1 MKKIEAIIKP
11 FKLDDVKEALTGIG
25 VIGMTVSEVR
35 GFGRQKGHTELYRG
49 GEYTVDFLPKIKV
62 EVVVPD
68 HFVEK
73 VADVVAAAAKT
84 GNIGDGKIFVTP
96 VETAIRIRTGERDQS
111 ALYAPPRK
119 ETLVKR
125 LSLAALTF
133 LVLGATASVAVAQQP
148 TAPPT
153 APAPGAP
160 TIGTPVPAAAAP
172 APASKIDKGDTAW
185 MLTSS
190 ALVLLMTAP
199 GLALFYGG
207 MVRQKNALA
216 TLMQSFIIMAIISIQ
231 WVLWGYSL
239 AFGPDRG
246 GIIGGLEWVG
256 LRGVGQE
263 PFDAYSKTIPHQ
275 AFMLFQMM
283 FAIITPALITG
294 AFAERKKFS
303 AFLLFTVLWA
313 TVVYDPLA
321 HWVWGDGGW
330 LKKFG
335 ALDFAGGTVVHIS
348 SGVSALVCAIVLGK
362 RRGYG
367 HQPMQPHNLPM
378 TVMGAGLLWFGWFG
392 FNAGSA
398 LEANGLAVSAFL
410 ATNTGAAA
418 AALGW
423 MFTEWMTRGK
433 PTVLGAASGA
443 VAGLVAITPASGY
456 VGPVSSII
464 IGAIAGGLCYAACNF
479 KSKLGYDDSLDV
491 VGVHGVGGTW
501 GAIATGLF
509 ASKAVNEAGGDGLF
523 FGNPGQLW
531 TQIVAIAATFAL
543 AIVATYVILKVVDAL
558 VGLRVSDEDEMAG
571 LDLSQHSETA
581 YSMGGGQ
588 YGEFSSTTGAFAETM
603 RAAEAKPRTAH

>member
-1 MKKIEAIIKP
+1 
-11 FKLDDVKEALTGIG
+11 VKGLT
-25 VIGMTVSEVR
+25 
-35 GFGRQKGHTELYRG
+35 
-49 GEYTVDFLPKIKV
+49 
-62 EVVVPD
+62 
-68 HFVEK
+68 
-73 VADVVAAAAKT
+73 
-84 GNIGDGKIFVTP
+84 
-96 VETAIRIRTGERDQS
+96 
-111 ALYAPPRK
+111 
-119 ETLVKR
+119 
-125 LSLAALTF
+125 LSLATL
-133 LVLGATASVAVAQQP
+133 LVMVSLGLAVAQTPP
-148 TAPPT
+148 TPAAAPPAA
-153 APAPGAP
+153 APAAP
-160 TIGTPVPAAAAP
+160 VAPAAAAP
-172 APASKIDKGDTAW
+172 APGAPAPAAPSKIDKGDTAW
-185 MLTSS
+185 MLTSC

-207 MVRQKNALA
+207 MVRQKNALG
-216 TLMQSFIIMAIISIQ
+216 TLMHSFIIMAVISIQ

-246 GIIGGLEWVG
+246 GMIGGLDWIG
-256 LRGVGQE
+256 LRGVGTE

-275 AFMLFQMM
+275 VFMLFQMM

-313 TVVYDPLA
+313 TFIYDPLA

-330 LKKFG
+330 LKLRG

-348 SGVSALVCAIVLGK
+348 SGVSALVCAVVLGK
-362 RRGYG
+362 RKGYG

-398 LEANGLAVSAFL
+398 LEANGLAASAFL

-423 MFTEWMTRGK
+423 MFTEWMARGK

-456 VGPVSSII
+456 VGPISSLI
-464 IGAIAGGLCYAACNF
+464 IGAVAGSLCYMACNL

-501 GAIATGLF
+501 GALATGLF
-509 ASKAVNEAGGDGLF
+509 ASKAVNDAGGDGLF

-531 TQIVAIAATFAL
+531 TQIVAVLATYAL
-543 AIVATYVILKVVDAL
+543 AVVGTWVILKIVDAV
-558 VGLRVSDEDEMAG
+558 VGLRVTDEDEVVG

-581 YSMGGGQ
+581 YAFGGGS
-588 YGEFSSTTGAFAETM
+588 YSEYSAGATGGGMSEAMRSS
-603 RAAEAKPRTAH
+603 EAKARPAH